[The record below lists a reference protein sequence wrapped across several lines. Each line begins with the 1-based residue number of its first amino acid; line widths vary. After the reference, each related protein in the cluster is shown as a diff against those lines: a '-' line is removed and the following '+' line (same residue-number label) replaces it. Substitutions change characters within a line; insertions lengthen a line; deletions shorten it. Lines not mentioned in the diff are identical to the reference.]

1 MKGGCIMT
9 KNIEEIKQE
18 IMQDPEN
25 AEFTKQG
32 WEPIFVAPPTAK
44 ILIASQA
51 PGIKAQLANTTFLD
65 PSGDLLREWLDVDKE
80 TFYNSGHFGIVPM
93 DYYFPGKAKHG
104 DKPPRKDFAKK
115 WNPQVLGAMPELELK
130 VLIGAYAQK
139 FYLGKNMKRNLT
151 ETVRNYEEYL
161 PEYFPLVHPSPL
173 NIGWRR
179 RNPWFEEEV
188 VPALRE
194 CVHKIIYT
202 K

>member
-1 MKGGCIMT
+1 MT
-9 KNIEEIKQE
+9 KNIEEIKQK
-18 IMQDPEN
+18 IMQVPEN

-130 VLIGAYAQK
+130 VIIGAYAQK

>member
-1 MKGGCIMT
+1 MT
-9 KNIEEIKQE
+9 KNIEVIKQE

-104 DKPPRKDFAKK
+104 DKPPRRDFAKK

-130 VLIGAYAQK
+130 VIIGAYAQK

>member
-1 MKGGCIMT
+1 MT
-9 KNIEEIKQE
+9 KNIEVIKQK

-130 VLIGAYAQK
+130 VIIGAYAQK

-194 CVHKIIYT
+194 RVHKIINT

>member
-1 MKGGCIMT
+1 MT
-9 KNIEEIKQE
+9 NNIEVIKQE

-194 CVHKIIYT
+194 RVHKIINT

>member
-1 MKGGCIMT
+1 MT
-9 KNIEEIKQE
+9 KNIEVIKQE

-194 CVHKIIYT
+194 RVHKIINT

>member
-1 MKGGCIMT
+1 MT
-9 KNIEEIKQE
+9 KNIEVIKQE

-104 DKPPRKDFAKK
+104 DTPPRKDFAQK

-194 CVHKIIYT
+194 RVHKIIYT

>member
-1 MKGGCIMT
+1 MT
-9 KNIEEIKQE
+9 NNIEVIKQK

-104 DKPPRKDFAKK
+104 DKPPRRDFAKK
-115 WNPQVLGAMPELELK
+115 WNPQVLGAMPELELT
-130 VLIGAYAQK
+130 VIIGAYAQK

-194 CVHKIIYT
+194 RVHKIIYT

>member
-1 MKGGCIMT
+1 MT
-9 KNIEEIKQE
+9 KNIEVIKQE

-65 PSGDLLREWLDVDKE
+65 PSGDLLREWLDVDKD

-130 VLIGAYAQK
+130 VIIGAYAQK

-194 CVHKIIYT
+194 RVHKIIYA

>member
-1 MKGGCIMT
+1 MT
-9 KNIEEIKQE
+9 NNIEVIKQK

-194 CVHKIIYT
+194 RVHKIIYT

>member
-1 MKGGCIMT
+1 MT
-9 KNIEEIKQE
+9 NNIEVIKQK

-65 PSGDLLREWLDVDKE
+65 PSGDLLREWLDVDKD

-104 DKPPRKDFAKK
+104 DKPPRRDFAKK

-194 CVHKIIYT
+194 RVHKIINT